1 MRAAAEADSQL
12 QQTGRQ
18 LGSVQRELCE
28 KDAAFATVRGRAE
41 KLQKEL
47 SEARWEIQHL
57 LTATRAGTGTG
68 EQLLLKA
75 SRLQTA
81 IQSPR
86 EGFFQQELCGL
97 KIQGSCGEEAR
108 QKLTQP
114 QAQSG
119 AARCL
124 LPWTQRGGSRDS
136 VTIRACTP
144 LLDALMLEHFYPFPQ
159 IPSLSVTA
167 SSFCVVSSEEHQKQ
181 MTSATGELFNSDSRC
196 RLNSDGIQIDA
207 EFAAPGLSGELVTE
221 ASADERV
228 DHNELLPT
236 SEEGDHHQLSADPV
250 ATLDSSTMSGS
261 PLPDTCS
268 KQTDKNPE
276 QHEVSTA
283 PSEGGESSASVGD
296 VVKAGSVDGPL
307 PPAACQPGTES
318 SATNCNQ
325 PVKVKIN
332 LEATRGSVAVD
343 EMSSCGG
350 KVDPIRA
357 TGKQHIGDL
366 LRKSSSQSAL
376 ATEQDVEAEF
386 LRFSLAFKCDMFTL
400 DKRLRLEERSR
411 DLAEMNLKKEIE
423 KCQQALQ
430 TVRPLCE
437 EEQSVEIFE
446 KLEKSLGILT
456 QTITRVVSRAEM
468 LGAIHQETRVNKAV
482 EVMIR
487 YVENLKRMYVKEHS
501 ELEEMKQVLL
511 HNGNSLRDH
520 QDEPRN
526 KRFPAQTYGKG
537 SLRRVSI
544 ATIPRS
550 TGGVQFNA
558 LGEIDLRRKSEGDQD
573 KLRNKFTRKM
583 SNWTFLGPKPHD
595 ASRSRPSLHQFI
607 STCTWGEKGSQ
618 LFNKGPTA
626 ELDVQEDEEKSEA
639 AEPIL
644 TEPERDDL
652 IVPSCTIN
660 KGLWPQLAELWDF
673 FSKSN
678 KGAWL
683 PVILLFS
690 LSVLGSFLIGW
701 SLHTSVD
708 AAAVEPGDSWKS
720 IQQFLWPY
728 TGLQHNGQPP
738 V

>member
-75 SRLQTA
+75 SRLQAA

-181 MTSATGELFNSDSRC
+181 MTSATDELFNSDSRC
-196 RLNSDGIQIDA
+196 RLNSDGIQIDV
-207 EFAAPGLSGELVTE
+207 EFAASGLSGELVTE

-228 DHNELLPT
+228 DHNELLAT
-236 SEEGDHHQLSADPV
+236 SEERDHHQLSADPV

-261 PLPDTCS
+261 ALPDTCS

-283 PSEGGESSASVGD
+283 PSEGGESSASV
-296 VVKAGSVDGPL
+296 GSVDGPL

-583 SNWTFLGPKPHD
+583 SN
-595 ASRSRPSLHQFI
+595 
-607 STCTWGEKGSQ
+607 C
-618 LFNKGPTA
+618 PTA